1 MQTPDASVPRR
12 TRLVVAVVLVA
23 MGFTFLA
30 PTRLDIAILLRN
42 IMQGIGVTSLAAGGL
57 ISTATL
63 IGDGITEPFLGR
75 LSDRWSRRLSLSLG
89 IALFSF
95 FTLLTALAANF
106 TSMLIVRVLLGI
118 GQAMF
123 IPAYFAFL
131 GGAFGRHR
139 GLVLGSLAGLF
150 TVGAAIN
157 PLLTKALFDAGHTW
171 QTPFWYY
178 GVFGLLLAG
187 AVGLVGRGG
196 VYELNRVPSRNLPAL
211 SLGGLPPSM
220 FLLLI
225 TMVFWGLSQYGYLGI
240 YVTYLR
246 TIHHFSL
253 GAAAGVASIASWT
266 SFGFSFLGGWLSD
279 RIGRRTSLLIY
290 GLISLGMSIPL
301 FQWANSFWSATVFA
315 AIFQAANGMFYPLG
329 VAYAQDMA
337 EAHRLGWHSGMV
349 SGTGHIMAGLSGL
362 IVGAF
367 AGALGF
373 ASIGWVFVVAS
384 AIMVV
389 AIYFTRDPRS
399 VVVTAQAQ
407 SSEPAAT

>member
-1 MQTPDASVPRR
+1 MQIPEAALPRR

-95 FTLLTALAANF
+95 FTLLTALATNF

-123 IPAYFAFL
+123 IPAHFAFL

-178 GVFGLLLAG
+178 GVFGLLLAA
-187 AVGLVGRGG
+187 AVEWLV
-196 VYELNRVPSRNLPAL
+196 EEASTN
-211 SLGGLPPSM
+211 
-220 FLLLI
+220 
-225 TMVFWGLSQYGYLGI
+225 
-240 YVTYLR
+240 
-246 TIHHFSL
+246 
-253 GAAAGVASIASWT
+253 SIASLPAVFPRSAWADFPRACFSSSSPW
-266 SFGFSFLGGWLSD
+266 SFGASPN
-279 RIGRRTSLLIY
+279 T
-290 GLISLGMSIPL
+290 
-301 FQWANSFWSATVFA
+301 
-315 AIFQAANGMFYPLG
+315 AI
-329 VAYAQDMA
+329 
-337 EAHRLGWHSGMV
+337 
-349 SGTGHIMAGLSGL
+349 
-362 IVGAF
+362 
-367 AGALGF
+367 
-373 ASIGWVFVVAS
+373 
-384 AIMVV
+384 
-389 AIYFTRDPRS
+389 
-399 VVVTAQAQ
+399 
-407 SSEPAAT
+407 